1 MSFPC
6 LEFALVFGS
15 PVDLTHTCKSVVM
28 KRRNDWSPLA
38 RYTLIFSA
46 FALMMVIVFGNKGL
60 IERKVLLRNKQ
71 AVVREIRKAKV
82 ENEVLRAQIES
93 IRRDPSEVER
103 LAREKFGLGREDEKV
118 FQLVPRKK

>member
-1 MSFPC
+1 MR
-6 LEFALVFGS
+6 
-15 PVDLTHTCKSVVM
+15 K
-28 KRRNDWSPLA
+28 RNDWIPLA

-82 ENEVLRAQIES
+82 ENEVLRTRIEA

-103 LAREKFGLGREDEKV
+103 LARENFGLGREDEKV
-118 FQLVPRKK
+118 FHLVPRKK